1 MFDGLYFEYPKVFFV
16 IFFFVACASLC
27 KMKLPT
33 IYFPHSAQFVKNSLS
48 KSTLLFLL
56 KWLSIVM
63 LIFAFMSPVKDE
75 PYEVAPKEGYD
86 IALILDTSES
96 MSSQGFDANNPT
108 ATKFDAV
115 KNIVKDFIAKRENDN
130 MGIVVFGAYSF
141 IASPLTYDKNI
152 LQKVLSQLYISI
164 AGRYTALYDALAQG
178 INLLKNSKAKT
189 KIAILLTD
197 GYNTPQVTHIP
208 LEAVLDMAKKEK
220 IKIYTIG
227 IGEDGE
233 YDRDLLM
240 QIADATG
247 AKAYGAGDA
256 TQLQNIYN
264 DIDKLEKSN
273 IKAQSFTNVKYYYF
287 YPLFIGLLALM
298 FYIYLVNKRG
308 HE

>member
-16 IFFFVACASLC
+16 ILFFVACASLC

-130 MGIVVFGAYSF
+130 MGIVVFGGGKSSRETIWKRCA
-141 IASPLTYDKNI
+141 
-152 LQKVLSQLYISI
+152 
-164 AGRYTALYDALAQG
+164 
-178 INLLKNSKAKT
+178 
-189 KIAILLTD
+189 
-197 GYNTPQVTHIP
+197 THVMDSVP
-208 LEAVLDMAKKEK
+208 MD
-220 IKIYTIG
+220 
-227 IGEDGE
+227 
-233 YDRDLLM
+233 
-240 QIADATG
+240 
-247 AKAYGAGDA
+247 
-256 TQLQNIYN
+256 
-264 DIDKLEKSN
+264 
-273 IKAQSFTNVKYYYF
+273 NV
-287 YPLFIGLLALM
+287 
-298 FYIYLVNKRG
+298 
-308 HE
+308 